1 MLSVALAVPA
11 WTAAR
16 MAASVG
22 SGVGSAAAAGAA
34 GRSCLVGACRRGLVE
49 RRSVGDVAPSRCGI
63 ATLVDDAEM
72 SSLNECNDDARN

>member
-22 SGVGSAAAAGAA
+22 SGVGYAAAAGAA

-49 RRSVGDVAPSRCGI
+49 RLSVGDVAPSRKGI
-63 ATLVDDAEM
+63 STLVEDAEM
-72 SSLNECNDDARN
+72 CDVLSGCDEARN